1 MIFDFKFWHYFARQ
15 GDLIHNL
22 HETTMQKFNQRLA
35 WIFAFGL
42 LLFAVREIWGM
53 NTASLTPYLAGGMWE
68 DYTLARWTSLAGT
81 LLWAGLY
88 MAFHTYGVAYL
99 FMLLTKMRLRPAL
112 VMQSYVLALLLI
124 EKALLFLVFAVA
136 GYTMPVSLFSFG
148 PLAATFLDMPYLT
161 FFFNQLTVFTALII
175 AFQYRFVRS
184 FTEIAPKKILFVL
197 ILVYV
202 LVALAI
208 AGLSYVPID
217 EMLGDFT
224 RGGASVE

>member
-1 MIFDFKFWHYFARQ
+1 
-15 GDLIHNL
+15 
-22 HETTMQKFNQRLA
+22 MQKFNQRLA

>member
-1 MIFDFKFWHYFARQ
+1 
-15 GDLIHNL
+15 
-22 HETTMQKFNQRLA
+22 MQKFNRRLA

-53 NTASLTPYLAGGMWE
+53 NTASLTPYLANGLWS
-68 DYTLARWTSLAGT
+68 DYTLARWTSLLGT
-81 LLWAGLY
+81 LLWAGIY

-99 FMLLTKMRLRPAL
+99 FMLLTKMRFRPAL

-148 PLAATFLDMPYLT
+148 PLAATFLDMPFLT

-184 FTEIAPKKILFVL
+184 FTEVAPKKLLFVL

>member
-1 MIFDFKFWHYFARQ
+1 
-15 GDLIHNL
+15 
-22 HETTMQKFNQRLA
+22 MQKFNRRLA

-53 NTASLTPYLAGGMWE
+53 NTASLTPYLANGLWS
-68 DYTLARWTSLAGT
+68 DYTLARWTSLLGT
-81 LLWAGLY
+81 LLWAGIY

-99 FMLLTKMRLRPAL
+99 FMLLTKMRFRPAL

-148 PLAATFLDMPYLT
+148 PLAATFLDMPFLT

-184 FTEIAPKKILFVL
+184 FTEVAPKKLLFVL

-208 AGLSYVPID
+208 AGLSYVPIG

>member
-1 MIFDFKFWHYFARQ
+1 
-15 GDLIHNL
+15 
-22 HETTMQKFNQRLA
+22 MQKFNRRLA

-53 NTASLTPYLAGGMWE
+53 NTASLTPYLANGLWS
-68 DYTLARWTSLAGT
+68 DYTLARWTSLLGT
-81 LLWAGLY
+81 LLWAGIY

-99 FMLLTKMRLRPAL
+99 FLLLTKMRFRPAL

-148 PLAATFLDMPYLT
+148 PLAATFLDMPFLT

-184 FTEIAPKKILFVL
+184 FTEVAPKKLLFVL

-208 AGLSYVPID
+208 AGLSYVPIG

>member
-1 MIFDFKFWHYFARQ
+1 
-15 GDLIHNL
+15 
-22 HETTMQKFNQRLA
+22 MQKFNRRLA

-53 NTASLTPYLAGGMWE
+53 NTASLTPYLANGLWS
-68 DYTLARWTSLAGT
+68 DYTLARWTSLLGT
-81 LLWAGLY
+81 LLWAGIY
-88 MAFHTYGVAYL
+88 MAFQTYGVAYL
-99 FMLLTKMRLRPAL
+99 FMLLTKMRFRPAL

-148 PLAATFLDMPYLT
+148 PLAATFLDMPFLT

-184 FTEIAPKKILFVL
+184 FTEVAPKKLLFVL

-208 AGLSYVPID
+208 AGLSYVPIG

>member
-1 MIFDFKFWHYFARQ
+1 
-15 GDLIHNL
+15 
-22 HETTMQKFNQRLA
+22 MQKFNRRLA

-53 NTASLTPYLAGGMWE
+53 NTASLTPYLANGLWS
-68 DYTLARWTSLAGT
+68 DYTLARWTSLLGT
-81 LLWAGLY
+81 LLWAGIY

-99 FMLLTKMRLRPAL
+99 FLLLTKMRWRPAL

-148 PLAATFLDMPYLT
+148 PLAATFLDMPFLT

-184 FTEIAPKKILFVL
+184 FTEVAPKKLLFVL

-208 AGLSYVPID
+208 AGLSYVPIG

>member
-1 MIFDFKFWHYFARQ
+1 
-15 GDLIHNL
+15 
-22 HETTMQKFNQRLA
+22 MQKFNRRLA

-53 NTASLTPYLAGGMWE
+53 NTASLTPYLANGLWS
-68 DYTLARWTSLAGT
+68 DYTLARWTSLLGT
-81 LLWAGLY
+81 LLWAGIY

-99 FMLLTKMRLRPAL
+99 FMLLTKMRFRPAL

-148 PLAATFLDMPYLT
+148 PLAATFLDMPFLT

-184 FTEIAPKKILFVL
+184 FTEVAPKKLLFVL

-208 AGLSYVPID
+208 AGLSYVPVG

>member
-1 MIFDFKFWHYFARQ
+1 
-15 GDLIHNL
+15 
-22 HETTMQKFNQRLA
+22 MQKFNRRLA

-53 NTASLTPYLAGGMWE
+53 NTASLTPYLANGLWS
-68 DYTLARWTSLAGT
+68 DYTLARWTSLLGT
-81 LLWAGLY
+81 LLWAGIY

-99 FMLLTKMRLRPAL
+99 FMLLTKMRFRPAL

-148 PLAATFLDMPYLT
+148 PLAATFLDMPFLT

-184 FTEIAPKKILFVL
+184 FTEVAPKKLLFVL
-197 ILVYV
+197 ILVYM

-208 AGLSYVPID
+208 AGLSYVPIG

>member
-1 MIFDFKFWHYFARQ
+1 
-15 GDLIHNL
+15 
-22 HETTMQKFNQRLA
+22 
-35 WIFAFGL
+35 
-42 LLFAVREIWGM
+42 
-53 NTASLTPYLAGGMWE
+53 
-68 DYTLARWTSLAGT
+68 
-81 LLWAGLY
+81 
-88 MAFHTYGVAYL
+88 
-99 FMLLTKMRLRPAL
+99 MLLTKMRLRPAL

-208 AGLSYVPID
+208 AGLSYVPIG